1 MEKQELEEWKR
12 AKNNYILSFDG
23 ASKGNLGTTGGG
35 GILVSPT
42 GLTNLSFA
50 WGLGIE
56 TNNRAEALAL
66 WQGLN
71 QAITHNVWD
80 LVILGDSRIIIQALI
95 LRTKVTNA
103 KLQHILD
110 KIQLLLGKLCN
121 YQLYHVLRGN
131 NASADAEANKG
142 TLLRKGLM
150 LLNGAT
156 TNWDIP

>member
-1 MEKQELEEWKR
+1 
-12 AKNNYILSFDG
+12 
-23 ASKGNLGTTGGG
+23 
-35 GILVSPT
+35 
-42 GLTNLSFA
+42 
-50 WGLGIE
+50 
-56 TNNRAEALAL
+56 
-66 WQGLN
+66 
-71 QAITHNVWD
+71 

-95 LRTKVTNA
+95 LHTKVTNE

-110 KIQLLLGKLCN
+110 KIQLLLGKLYN
-121 YQLYHVLRGN
+121 YQLYHVLWGN